1 MFESSLTLIKRYL
14 LPLPKRATLV
24 EFEAQV
30 DGKSLN
36 AVVKQESNEV
46 TSFHDNEQQ
55 EDLLD
60 AQEEYLKRLGRE
72 DKLLKVPLGYL
83 PAKMV

>member
-1 MFESSLTLIKRYL
+1 VFESSLTLIKRYL

-46 TSFHDNEQQ
+46 TSSHDNEQQ

-72 DKLLKVPLGYL
+72 DKLLKVPLGAL